1 VHPVPAGIRPSRDMA
16 GVAVA
21 AVAAV
26 VALGGCAAVTT
37 DHAEA
42 PTSTGNP
49 ALQGEVPGVPRPGS
63 TAHAVSTPTAPA
75 VPTPA
80 ASPTPTAVEIPP
92 EGTGDFT
99 VAPGGTDPVG
109 TGDPIR
115 YTVEVEGGLPFL
127 PAEIAGIVDA
137 TLADPRGWTAL
148 GDHAFRRLQTGGDL
162 RVLLATPATT
172 DALCAPLRTRGEV
185 SCRNGQLV
193 VLNAQRWAHGVEAY
207 GDDLD
212 AYRQYV
218 VNHEVGHFLGFGH
231 VGCPG
236 GGVPAPVML
245 QQTFGLDGCLPNPW
259 PDP

>member
-1 VHPVPAGIRPSRDMA
+1 VHAVPVGIRRS
-16 GVAVA
+16 GVVAV
-21 AVAAV
+21 VAV

-37 DHAEA
+37 DRADVPPA
-42 PTSTGNP
+42 TGSP

-75 VPTPA
+75 VPTPT

-115 YTVEVEGGLPFL
+115 YTVEVEGGVPFV
-127 PAEIAGIVDA
+127 PVEIAGIVDA

-148 GDHAFRRLQTGGDL
+148 GVHAFQRSQAGAGDL
-162 RVLLATPATT
+162 RVLLTTPATT

-185 SCRNGQLV
+185 SCRNGELV
-193 VLNAQRWAHGVEAY
+193 VLNAQRWADGVEAY

-236 GGVPAPVML
+236 AGEPAPVML
-245 QQTFGLDGCLPNPW
+245 QQTYGLDGCLLNPW
-259 PDP
+259 PHP

>member
-1 VHPVPAGIRPSRDMA
+1 VHPVPAGIRLPRD
-16 GVAVA
+16 VAAA

-26 VALGGCAAVTT
+26 MALGGCAAVTT

-42 PTSTGNP
+42 PPSTGNP

-63 TAHAVSTPTAPA
+63 TARA

-80 ASPTPTAVEIPP
+80 ARAVPTPTASPSPTVVEIPP
-92 EGTGDFT
+92 KGTGDFA

-109 TGDPIR
+109 TGTLLR
-115 YTVEVEGGLPFL
+115 YTVEVEGGLPFV
-127 PAEIAGIVDA
+127 PADIAGIVDA
-137 TLADPRGWTAL
+137 TLADPRGWAAL
-148 GDHAFRRLQTGGDL
+148 GDHAFQRSQAGGDL
-162 RVLLATPATT
+162 RVLFATPATT

-185 SCRNGQLV
+185 SCRNGELV

-218 VNHEVGHFLGFGH
+218 VNHEVGHALGFGH

-236 GGVPAPVML
+236 AGEPAPVML
-245 QQTFGLDGCLPNPW
+245 QQTYGLDGCLPNPW